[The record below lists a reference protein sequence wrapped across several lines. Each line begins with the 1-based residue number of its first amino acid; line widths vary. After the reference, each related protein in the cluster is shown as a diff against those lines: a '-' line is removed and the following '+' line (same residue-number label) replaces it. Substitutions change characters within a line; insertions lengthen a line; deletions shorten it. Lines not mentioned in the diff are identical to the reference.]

1 MGSSDKLQFSGCW
14 LLTALLPRGG
24 EIHSCADFP
33 SPVAPES
40 GFAELRRGI
49 PATVSLVLAAAQSRL
64 EQSACTVIGVWTVP
78 AVESTFIFSFT
89 DHPAKAM
96 CVLPFIML

>member
-1 MGSSDKLQFSGCW
+1 MNEVMGSSDKLQFSGCW

-33 SPVAPES
+33 SPLAPES

-49 PATVSLVLAAAQSRL
+49 PAAASLELAAAQSRL
-64 EQSACTVIGVWTVP
+64 ERSAWTVRGTVMIGVWTVP
-78 AVESTFIFSFT
+78 AVESSVYLRFYRS
-89 DHPAKAM
+89 PS
-96 CVLPFIML
+96 

>member
-1 MGSSDKLQFSGCW
+1 MNEVMGSSDKLQFSGCW

-33 SPVAPES
+33 SPLAPES

-49 PATVSLVLAAAQSRL
+49 PAAASLELAAAQSRL
-64 EQSACTVIGVWTVP
+64 EQSAWTVRGTVMIGVWTVP
-78 AVESTFIFSFT
+78 AVESSVYLWFYRS
-89 DHPAKAM
+89 P
-96 CVLPFIML
+96 C

>member
-1 MGSSDKLQFSGCW
+1 MNQGHSIGTVHSSGSGNVNEVMGSSDKLQFSGCW

-33 SPVAPES
+33 SPLAPES

-49 PATVSLVLAAAQSRL
+49 PATVSLELAAAQS
-64 EQSACTVIGVWTVP
+64 S
-78 AVESTFIFSFT
+78 
-89 DHPAKAM
+89 
-96 CVLPFIML
+96 